1 MDRTSD
7 ETENLE
13 ENYFNKKDVISMEDI
28 LVSFG
33 GENSGEELAKIATEG
48 EDETGRRETKNGCLK
63 RLRSGWQAVLIGIL
77 MLLFCVVTSVLFAQ
91 INNQQSLIADLQ
103 HMAKN
108 TKLQMENNQLKLLL
122 NSTQLQYDQLKLL
135 INATRYNF
143 TLSVE
148 NKQLSLLLKNTLQE
162 KTQLQMENQVLKRL
176 LNSIY
181 RNSTLLGNEYDNNF
195 TLLSAENTQLSVL
208 LKNTLQENTQ
218 LSLLLTNTL
227 QEKTQLQVENQVLI
241 LNSTC
246 QNSTLLGSEYD
257 QLKLIINATPYNFTL
272 LSAENTQLSLLLK
285 DTLQGNTQL
294 SLLLKNMLQEKTQL
308 QVENKELNLVLKSTL
323 EENGQLSLLLNKIS
337 QERTQLQVENEELKQ
352 LLNST
357 YQNFTLLGSE
367 YDQLKLIIN
376 TTRYNFTLLSAEKT
390 QLSLLLKNI
399 LQEKT
404 QLQVENKELN
414 LVLKSTLEENGQLK
428 LRLSES
434 LHIITLAYAESNQ
447 LRLLLNNEQKTSLQ
461 LQEKNKLQHSILYS
475 NKLSNIWRF
484 CKNDTLQC
492 SRCMSGWTEHAS
504 RCFLLSKE
512 IKKWEFGRR
521 DCLDMGGDL
530 AVVLNAEDQ
539 AFLTN
544 MTFQYVRQNPTVDFH
559 SAWIGLQDL
568 VKEGDHIWING
579 ERIQKNVNY
588 WIPGEPNNAIASWDK
603 EQSGQDCVAII
614 PPKAI
619 GKDWLKSWDDIV
631 CGGERNYI
639 CENMALI
646 LS

>member
-1 MDRTSD
+1 
-7 ETENLE
+7 
-13 ENYFNKKDVISMEDI
+13 
-28 LVSFG
+28 
-33 GENSGEELAKIATEG
+33 
-48 EDETGRRETKNGCLK
+48 
-63 RLRSGWQAVLIGIL
+63 
-77 MLLFCVVTSVLFAQ
+77 
-91 INNQQSLIADLQ
+91 
-103 HMAKN
+103 
-108 TKLQMENNQLKLLL
+108 
-122 NSTQLQYDQLKLL
+122 
-135 INATRYNF
+135 
-143 TLSVE
+143 
-148 NKQLSLLLKNTLQE
+148 
-162 KTQLQMENQVLKRL
+162 MENQVLKRL

-218 LSLLLTNTL
+218 L
-227 QEKTQLQVENQVLI
+227 K
-241 LNSTC
+241 
-246 QNSTLLGSEYD
+246 
-257 QLKLIINATPYNFTL
+257 
-272 LSAENTQLSLLLK
+272 
-285 DTLQGNTQL
+285 
-294 SLLLKNMLQEKTQL
+294 
-308 QVENKELNLVLKSTL
+308 
-323 EENGQLSLLLNKIS
+323 
-337 QERTQLQVENEELKQ
+337 
-352 LLNST
+352 
-357 YQNFTLLGSE
+357 
-367 YDQLKLIIN
+367 
-376 TTRYNFTLLSAEKT
+376 
-390 QLSLLLKNI
+390 
-399 LQEKT
+399 KT

-461 LQEKNKLQHSILYS
+461 LQEKNKLQ
-475 NKLSNIWRF
+475 F

-579 ERIQKNVNY
+579 ERIQKNTIILEVSF
-588 WIPGEPNNAIASWDK
+588 GTSSTLFLTDK
-603 EQSGQDCVAII
+603 II
-614 PPKAI
+614 
-619 GKDWLKSWDDIV
+619 
-631 CGGERNYI
+631 N
-639 CENMALI
+639 
-646 LS
+646 